1 MTRVSYNKLS
11 LEGFYRLQNRRYFL
25 RPLPCACLAL
35 HARVEICS
43 PEKREIIPSVL
54 QATFKPNPEMP
65 YLGEKDEQSLK
76 VTAIAEKINKSIS
89 IQRKANRELQKWNN
103 WNLVNW
109 YRKVNPTKATCFPFI
124 GDFLALLTSCTC
136 KQKSFFVI
144 ILLFCRNMYDA

>member
-11 LEGFYRLQNRRYFL
+11 LEGFYSLQNRRYFL

-35 HARVEICS
+35 HARVEVFS

-76 VTAIAEKINKSIS
+76 VTAIAQKINKSIS
-89 IQRKANRELQKWNN
+89 IQRKANRELQK
-103 WNLVNW
+103 
-109 YRKVNPTKATCFPFI
+109 
-124 GDFLALLTSCTC
+124 
-136 KQKSFFVI
+136 
-144 ILLFCRNMYDA
+144 